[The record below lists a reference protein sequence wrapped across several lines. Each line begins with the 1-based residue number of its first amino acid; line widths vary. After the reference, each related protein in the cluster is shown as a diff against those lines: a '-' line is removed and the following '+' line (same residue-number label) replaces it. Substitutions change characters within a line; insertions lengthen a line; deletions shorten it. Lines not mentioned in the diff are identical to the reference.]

1 MKIQIWGKTKCFD
14 TTKAERYF
22 KERRIPYQAIDLLRY
37 GMSRGEL
44 TSVKNAVGLD
54 TMLNPKAADYALV
67 QHLAYE
73 QDKIERLLEDPS
85 LLQTPIVRNGRQA
98 TVGYCPDVW
107 KTWNKNGKSPIW
119 RWPYRAFCFVFN
131 VLPALRGSHRASAP
145 DRSE

>member
-1 MKIQIWGKTKCFD
+1 MKIQIWGKSKCFD
-14 TTKAERYF
+14 TKKAERYF

-73 QDKIERLLEDPS
+73 QDKIERLLE
-85 LLQTPIVRNGRQA
+85 LPIVRDGRRA

-107 KTWNKNGKSPIW
+107 KTW
-119 RWPYRAFCFVFN
+119 
-131 VLPALRGSHRASAP
+131 
-145 DRSE
+145 E